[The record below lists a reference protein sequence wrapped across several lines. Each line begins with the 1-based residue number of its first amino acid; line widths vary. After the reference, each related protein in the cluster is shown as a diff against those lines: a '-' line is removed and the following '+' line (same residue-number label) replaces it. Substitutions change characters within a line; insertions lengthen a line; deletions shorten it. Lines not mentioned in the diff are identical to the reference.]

1 MLLTG
6 GASSYLSNSGIF
18 SNTGAGAFFSNT
30 SNTGTLGVAG
40 LTTLSNTSNTGT
52 LGVAGLTT
60 LSNTSNAG
68 TLGVAGLTTLSNT
81 SNTGTLGVALEA
93 TFNNNI
99 TQTGSGTTTLLTT
112 NTGSISNSGLIST
125 LRFNVGSLSSINIS
139 ARDIS
144 TTTIGANTAYITNLF
159 VGDENFGSV
168 LTTQNISNT
177 GNISTNTLYAGSIS
191 NIDLTFREQYTASTG
206 TFRYSTLTTLFALPN
221 TSLLYFNNLVVA
233 GAYVWPGQTI
243 QALNWAGGLDG
254 ITRFSILNTQTFGIT
269 GSNYSNVYVASTITG
284 GSPPYS
290 FTDVSVFTLASRGLT
305 ISNAISN
312 FGLLTGTYNGT
323 SPTTYNVLLTDN
335 STPKFTRNI
344 SFIFTPNAS

>member
-1 MLLTG
+1 VLLTG

-30 SNTGTLGVAG
+30 SN
-40 LTTLSNTSNTGT
+40 
-52 LGVAGLTT
+52 
-60 LSNTSNAG
+60 AG
-68 TLGVAGLTTLSNT
+68 TLGVGGNTTL
-81 SNTGTLGVALEA
+81 
-93 TFNNNI
+93 
-99 TQTGSGTTTLLTT
+99 GSVST
-112 NTGSISNSGLIST
+112 NSISNSG
-125 LRFNVGSLSSINIS
+125 
-139 ARDIS
+139 
-144 TTTIGANTAYITNLF
+144 
-159 VGDENFGSV
+159 
-168 LTTQNISNT
+168 
-177 GNISTNTLYAGSIS
+177 NISTNSLNVGIISTVALYAGDVYTS
-191 NIDLTFREQYTASTG
+191 NVIATIVSSDSAGIGELIFSSATIIDPSTSSTG

-254 ITRFSILNTQTFGIT
+254 ITRFSILNNQTFGLV
-269 GSNYSNVYVASTITG
+269 GVNYSNVYVASTITG